1 MIRLYYRA
9 WNGSVHLYM
18 MVLCYLEPASVKEE
32 LQQGKNRD
40 VQVQSVVLVTFLGI
54 QELSANH
61 TEAKKWVNCNSYYL
75 HRKKTPMR

>member
-1 MIRLYYRA
+1 M
-9 WNGSVHLYM
+9 N
-18 MVLCYLEPASVKEE
+18 VLCYLEPASVKEE

-61 TEAKKWVNCNSYYL
+61 TEAKK
-75 HRKKTPMR
+75 